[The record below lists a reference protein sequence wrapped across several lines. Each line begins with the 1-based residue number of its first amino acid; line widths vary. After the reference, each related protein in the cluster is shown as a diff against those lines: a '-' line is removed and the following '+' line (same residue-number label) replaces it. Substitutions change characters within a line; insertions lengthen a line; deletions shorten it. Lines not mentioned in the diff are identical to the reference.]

1 MLKTAI
7 TYKGLLN
14 RCVVICVKFANGK
27 RYIFMPRG
35 RAHSIMQL
43 YVQSAYSGLQM
54 TDSIFLLLD
63 HDSEIGNLLLHSAN
77 LSRILLI
84 LFLQLSQQ
92 VRSLLLQIVQ
102 HEFLLLLRINHQ
114 ILLPSGLYRL
124 YQVMMIVRHPA

>member
-1 MLKTAI
+1 
-7 TYKGLLN
+7 
-14 RCVVICVKFANGK
+14 
-27 RYIFMPRG
+27 
-35 RAHSIMQL
+35 MQL